1 MSDTHDRAA
10 VERLLRLLARQLED
24 YFQGDELAFESLGRL
39 LEDGAFTEDQVQAA
53 VLTLR
58 SLTAGNRLKAGS
70 TVDAPGPDSQRVLS
84 DQERGSLSPEA
95 WGYLLDLRRLG
106 SLDAGQF
113 ERVLDRLSASGV
125 RPVGVE
131 MAHQMAM
138 RVALSRAGQELE
150 DVLGENDLAH

>member
-1 MSDTHDRAA
+1 MSDVHDRAA

-39 LEDGAFTEDQVQAA
+39 LEDGAFTEDEVQAA

-95 WGYLLDLRRLG
+95 WGYLLDLKRLG

-113 ERVLDRLSASGV
+113 ERVLERLSASGV

-131 MAHQMAM
+131 MAHQVAM
-138 RVALSRAGQELE
+138 RVALARAGQELE